1 MLPKYS
7 CTWDVSIVIE
17 NLKTFFPL
25 SDLSLKCLSC
35 KSIMLLALLTS
46 QRGQTLH
53 LLTEYDVV
61 VEKDYVEIKYS
72 SLLKTSKPGKHVN
85 SVKFPMYV

>member
-1 MLPKYS
+1 
-7 CTWDVSIVIE
+7 
-17 NLKTFFPL
+17 
-25 SDLSLKCLSC
+25 
-35 KSIMLLALLTS
+35 MLLALLTS